1 MRNIKLEQDNFE
13 HLTNEQT
20 AIDNM
25 NKYINNFKGQTV
37 DLQEDIIKTT
47 IDYENINK
55 NIKEKDLLIYQNN
68 DTIKKKY
75 NLLDDRNRMLELSI
89 DKNIYAKKVV
99 YTLLAIS
106 ISIIII
112 ILFVISFFRN
122 IKK

>member
-25 NKYINNFKGQTV
+25 NKYINNFRGQTV
-37 DLQEDIIKTT
+37 GLQEDIIKTT
-47 IDYENINK
+47 IDYNTINK
-55 NIKEKDLLIYQNN
+55 NIKEKDLLIYNN
-68 DTIKKKY
+68 NNILKTKF
-75 NLLDDRNRMLELSI
+75 NLLDNRNRMLELSI